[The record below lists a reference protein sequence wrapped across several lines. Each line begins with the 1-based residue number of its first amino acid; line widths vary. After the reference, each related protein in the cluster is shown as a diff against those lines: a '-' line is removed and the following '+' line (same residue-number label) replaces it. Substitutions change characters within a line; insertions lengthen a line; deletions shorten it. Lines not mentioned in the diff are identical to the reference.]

1 MLTRKTDTNIYFNSV
16 TYRALTVGL
25 FMEIGIIFTAMFIVY
40 IGYKVIYKKKVMYP
54 KTMNYLFLRREA
66 VL

>member
-1 MLTRKTDTNIYFNSV
+1 
-16 TYRALTVGL
+16 
-25 FMEIGIIFTAMFIVY
+25 MEIGIIFIAMFIVY

-54 KTMNYLFLRREA
+54 KTINYLFLRREA